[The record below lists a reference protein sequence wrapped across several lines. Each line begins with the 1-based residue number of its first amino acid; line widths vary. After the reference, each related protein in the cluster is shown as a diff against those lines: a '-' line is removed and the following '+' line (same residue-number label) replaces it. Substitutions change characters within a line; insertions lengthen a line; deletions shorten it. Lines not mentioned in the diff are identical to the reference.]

1 MGEPNSDRAEP
12 YVGDDTAFG
21 HAGSDKLFGG
31 TEDRLYGEDG
41 NDTLH
46 GHRGSDLL
54 VGGPGEDHLF
64 RASGNDTTYTGTLE
78 ESDKDSDEISCGEG
92 PEDTVYLSGPEHS
105 GHNIDDSWRRNLLL
119 AGVTKSFARGRGPA
133 PASPAFR

>member
-1 MGEPNSDRAEP
+1 MGAPNSDRAEP
-12 YVGDDTAFG
+12 YAGDDTAFG

-41 NDTLH
+41 NDTLY

-64 RASGNDTTYTGTLE
+64 RASGNDTTYTGTLKQ
-78 ESDKDSDEISCGEG
+78 SDKDSDEISCGEG
-92 PEDTVYLSGPEHS
+92 PEDTVYLSAPEHS
-105 GHNIDDSWRRNLLL
+105 GHNVDDSCD
-119 AGVTKSFARGRGPA
+119 VISY
-133 PASPAFR
+133 